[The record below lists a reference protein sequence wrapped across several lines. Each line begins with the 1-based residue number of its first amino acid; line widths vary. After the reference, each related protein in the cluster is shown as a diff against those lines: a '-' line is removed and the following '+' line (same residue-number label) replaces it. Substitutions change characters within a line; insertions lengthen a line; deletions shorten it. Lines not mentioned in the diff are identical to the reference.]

1 MLSPTTLVL
10 NADPTLKRSRVTVKL
25 LEGKDL
31 LVSDL
36 PTGTSDPVALVWVG
50 SVDEGSIDLQKDI
63 RVQVHH
69 YEARFLDGAAK

>member
-1 MLSPTTLVL
+1 M
-10 NADPTLKRSRVTVKL
+10 KL

-50 SVDEGSIDLQKDI
+50 QANEGAIDYLQKDL
-63 RVQVHH
+63 RGVQVRWEFSHVSLSP
-69 YEARFLDGAAK
+69 AL